1 MTTTQSKAKPFTR
14 QTFIDLFNSI
24 ARHKHRYEVFKDFIF
39 LSMIELHNSIFTK
52 ENKSQALEQEYIAIV
67 GKYSRAE
74 FDKFCELFS
83 NLIVLMQAEPTD
95 VIGGLYM
102 ELELTNLK
110 NGQFFS
116 PPEISTFMAKILAGD
131 ALKNMEDTHKP
142 FIMLSEPACGA
153 GGMVLAFAS
162 EMMNQGV
169 NPAHKLFVQ
178 CIDIDRLAGFMC
190 YLQLSLWG
198 IPAQIII
205 GDTLTGKYRESYYTT
220 MYYVQGWDM
229 RLRIHRILDLCNS
242 MTEPDTAEPP
252 QNHHEGA
259 ATVTTKKSS
268 DPEAESDLIAMAIQ
282 AETLPVQPKTNTK
295 TNPKS
300 NQNTEATKGVQIDL
314 FSEFDFEIDHT
325 HDEATGRQN

>member
-1 MTTTQSKAKPFTR
+1 MATQSKGKLYTR

-24 ARHKHRYEVFKDFIF
+24 AHHKHRYEVFKDFIF
-39 LSMIELHNSIFTK
+39 LSAIELHNSIFTK
-52 ENKSQALEQEYIAIV
+52 ENKNQALEQEYIAIV
-67 GKYSRAE
+67 GKYSAE
-74 FDKFCELFS
+74 EFAKFVQLLD
-83 NLIVLMQAEPTD
+83 NLIDLLQVEPTD

-116 PPEISTFMAKILAGD
+116 PPEISKFMAKILAGD

-162 EMMNQGV
+162 EMMRQGV

-178 CIDIDRLAGFMC
+178 CVDIDRLAGFMC
-190 YLQLSLWG
+190 FIQLSLWG

-205 GDTLTGKYRESYYTT
+205 GDTLTRKYRESYYTT

-229 RLRIHRILDLCNS
+229 RLRLHRILDLCNS
-242 MTEPDTAEPP
+242 MTNPDTAEPP

-259 ATVTTKKSS
+259 ATVISKKPS
-268 DPEAESDLIAMAIQ
+268 DPEAEEDLIAMAIE
-282 AETLPVQPKTNTK
+282 ADDLPIEPKTSHTHTK
-295 TNPKS
+295 TNQKS
-300 NQNTEATKGVQIDL
+300 NQNQNTEAIRGVQVDL
-314 FSEFDFEIDHT
+314 FDFEIDHT
-325 HDEATGRQN
+325 HIEATGQK

>member
-1 MTTTQSKAKPFTR
+1 MTTQSKGKPYTR

-24 ARHKHRYEVFKDFIF
+24 AHHKHRYEVFKDFIF
-39 LSMIELHNSIFTK
+39 LSMIELHNSIFTA
-52 ENKSQALEQEYIAIV
+52 ENKDQALEQEYIAIV
-67 GKYSRAE
+67 GKYSAE
-74 FDKFCELFS
+74 EFQKFVQLLD
-83 NLIVLMQAEPTD
+83 NLIDLLQVEPTD

-116 PPEISTFMAKILAGD
+116 PPEISKFMAKILAGD

-162 EMMNQGV
+162 EMMRQGV
-169 NPAHKLFVQ
+169 NPAYKLFVQ
-178 CIDIDRLAGFMC
+178 CIDIDRLAAFMC

-205 GDTLTGKYRESYYTT
+205 GDTLTGEYRESYFTT

-229 RLRIHRILDLCNS
+229 RLRLHRILDLCNS
-242 MTEPDTAEPP
+242 MTNPDTAEPP
-252 QNHHEGA
+252 QEHDG
-259 ATVTTKKSS
+259 TVKKPS
-268 DPEAESDLIAMAIQ
+268 DPEAENDLIAMAIK
-282 AETLPVQPKTNTK
+282 ADDLPIEPKTSHTHTK

-300 NQNTEATKGVQIDL
+300 NQNTEAIRGVQVDL
-314 FSEFDFEIDHT
+314 FDFEIDHT
-325 HDEATGRQN
+325 NTEATGQK